1 MTISKKRKQLKS
13 NAPKISK
20 KKKGGNTNAHKT
32 SKKRVKRNARKRSK
46 KKTKTLKYKSKQNG
60 GELSGNYYNSFYN
73 YVDIL
78 ILCIENVLLN
88 RSHLSSYDIDSILTN
103 IVEALYKISPEQIIV
118 IVTNFENVN
127 VIIDSI
133 NTILKMYIPFDK
145 IHAQSPEE
153 ALTFIKLI
161 FDAYIQNKPVEIEMI
176 DYANYLLHDD
186 KYIPLNVVLQDD
198 EDFNSLDNRTEQK
211 LNNGITH
218 WDGESGYVNYAEL
231 IYDIEYKKPE
241 QLIYV
246 DSMGIPSN
254 RSSVIADSPLDEE
267 LELLSN
273 INIPILPFL
282 RIIDVRTG
290 LPLLLNTYLNL
301 LPIEFT
307 IKAPIVTTPINNKT
321 KSKYGTFVN
330 MTPPYTPDFRSLP
343 PIPFKMET

>member
-13 NAPKISK
+13 NTPKISK
-20 KKKGGNTNAHKT
+20 KKKGGNTNVPKA

-60 GELSGNYYNSFYN
+60 GELSGNHYNLFYN

-88 RSHLSSYDIDSILTN
+88 RSLLSSYDIDSILTN
-103 IVEALYKISPEQIIV
+103 IAEALYKISPEQIIV
-118 IVTNFENVN
+118 ILTNFENVSV
-127 VIIDSI
+127 VIDYI

-145 IHAQSPEE
+145 INASSPDE

-176 DYANYLLHDD
+176 DYANYLLHNDII
-186 KYIPLNVVLQDD
+186 IPLNDVLQDD
-198 EDFNSLDNRTEQK
+198 KDVTSLDNRTEQK
-211 LNNGITH
+211 LKNGITY
-218 WDGESGYVNYAEL
+218 WDGEPGYENYVKL

-241 QLIYV
+241 QLIYF
-246 DSMGIPSN
+246 DSMGTPSN
-254 RSSVIADSPLDEE
+254 SSSIIADSRLDEE

-273 INIPILPFL
+273 INIPILPIL

-301 LPIEFT
+301 LPIDFT

-330 MTPPYTPDFRSLP
+330 MTPPYSPDFRSLP